1 VNKKV
6 ILGIILGMVLVT
18 SVVSL
23 VFQIPTGESD
33 IGQIKDIEVK
43 RESQLN
49 IIDNASVAWQDGAI
63 GDEQFAEIINQAII
77 DTDALREE
85 YLTLKVPSKYDRYKQ
100 LSLDSLDKQK
110 EAFIVLREYVGTNDA
125 SVRESLRADFD
136 QLLVSSFEY
145 RRDALRELD
154 S

>member
-1 VNKKV
+1 MNKKV